1 MLHLNSCPTKNG
13 LNWPVALLNNGV
25 VQTTLNPGAA
35 TPLTVAFD
43 QVRLVNTPRPA
54 LHQISPVAPNDNCVA
69 NPGAITVIENG
80 PQNTVVVSWSYPGAP
95 NAQRVI
101 FS

>member
-13 LNWPVALLNNGV
+13 LAWGVALLHNG
-25 VQTTLNPGAA
+25 QAQATLNPGDSV
-35 TPLTVAFD
+35 PLTVAFD

-54 LHQISPVAPNDNCVA
+54 LNQISPVAPNDNCVA
-69 NPGAITVIENG
+69 NPGSITIIENG
-80 PQNTVVVSWSYPGAP
+80 PQNTVVVSWSYPGG